1 LIEEPFA
8 IPGKTD
14 ESWST
19 FSQNT
24 FNNATLYV
32 PTGTIDKYKA
42 TKGWKDFINIKEFVV
57 TEVREVKAMP
67 VLIQHNGGELII
79 SGTKAGTAI
88 SVYDLSK
95 LVGNTTATEGSTRVQ
110 TATSEKVVI
119 VKVGERSVK
128 VAR

>member
-1 LIEEPFA
+1 
-8 IPGKTD
+8 
-14 ESWST
+14 
-19 FSQNT
+19 
-24 FNNATLYV
+24 
-32 PTGTIDKYKA
+32 
-42 TKGWKDFINIKEFVV
+42 
-57 TEVREVKAMP
+57 MP

-88 SVYDLSK
+88 SVYDLSGK
-95 LVGNTTATEGSTRVQ
+95 LIGNTTATEGSTRVQ